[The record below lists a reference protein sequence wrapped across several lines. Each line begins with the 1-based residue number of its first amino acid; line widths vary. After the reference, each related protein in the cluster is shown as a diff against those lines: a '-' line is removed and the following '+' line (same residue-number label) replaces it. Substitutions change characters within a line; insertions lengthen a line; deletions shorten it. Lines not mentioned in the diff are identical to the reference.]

1 MINDIFRFLFGAMVG
16 VVFIC
21 AGVFGWREPSIRR
34 VIRKTKHGETI
45 NKIAMIS
52 VGIDIIIGAF
62 VLAFF

>member
-1 MINDIFRFLFGAMVG
+1 MMNDIFRFLFGAMIG
-16 VVFIC
+16 AVFIFS
-21 AGVFGWREPSIRR
+21 GVFGWRKPSIRQ

-52 VGIDIIIGAF
+52 VGIEIIIGAF